1 MDLLFDYP
9 PATAYGKTVPKSR
22 VASAGK
28 ASARV
33 RRALTDA
40 VANIR
45 WSHKLAPETLNL
57 PARTGGELPVAE
69 VQVFRVKLKDPAAG
83 AAPLEVLACI
93 DRAVPSPIVFEVI
106 AGERVCVAAAVKR
119 PSAADG
125 ARHVAGELF
134 TTVWTPGN
142 ALRVPLPVAADLG
155 LLYEQVLRRLIP
167 VSARPGETVVQQAQ
181 RAGQLGVVGR
191 EVARLEAAVTREKQF
206 NRKVELNG
214 VLQEQRAAYERLRAG
229 GG

>member
-1 MDLLFDYP
+1 MNPAPVLFDYP
-9 PATAYGKTVPKSR
+9 VATAYGKTVPKSR

-69 VQVFRVKLKDPAAG
+69 VQVFRVTLKDPAAN
-83 AAPLEVLACI
+83 AAPLDVLACI

-106 AGERVCVAAAVKR
+106 AGERVCVAVAVKR

-134 TTVWTPGN
+134 CTAWTPGN

-167 VSARPGETVVQQAQ
+167 VTARDGETVAEQAE
-181 RAGQLGVVGR
+181 RAGRLGSLGR
-191 EVARLEAAVTREKQF
+191 EVARLEAAVAREKQF
-206 NRKVELNG
+206 NRKVELNEK
-214 VLQEQRAAYERLRAG
+214 LRECRADYERLI
-229 GG
+229 